1 MARVYGIT
9 ESLKSLKSELNGKG
23 INRFSSVKQIKEF
36 LSNYK
41 LEKNTILKYESNKL
55 DEEYSKTSSN
65 LKKLIIKRDK
75 IINSENDRINN
86 KISDLNK
93 KIDIIKSRNVNFII
107 KLFLKIKLYSLN
119 KQLNKLISNKSS
131 SIDLLVKDVNKNIQS
146 NELFI
151 KTYKKDKQN
160 LIKKGAK
167 SQLDELR
174 RTRDVLENLKNL
186 ISGAIG
192 ENLVVKEIKKLGNDY
207 ALINDFNLNFSDP
220 IYYKKQDD
228 WIYSTQIDH
237 LLISRAG
244 IFLIET
250 KNWSR
255 KSVDTISLRSPIK
268 QIQRS
273 NFALYIYISENIF
286 LNEHHW
292 GEQAIP
298 IRNLLVMINNKP
310 KEKFKFVTVKLLNEL
325 NGYINYFEPVLSE
338 KQVDRITS
346 LLKIGNT
353 EILQGS
359 DFEKKWFSSST
370 D

>member
-1 MARVYGIT
+1 MARIYGIT
-9 ESLKSLKSELNGKG
+9 ESLKSLKSELYGKG
-23 INRFSSVKQIKEF
+23 INRFSSVKQIKDF

-41 LEKNTILKYESNKL
+41 LEKNTILKNESNKL

-75 IINSENDRINN
+75 IINSENDRIDN

-93 KIDIIKSRNVNFII
+93 KIDIIKSRNINFII

-119 KQLNKLISNKSS
+119 KQLNKLISSKSS
-131 SIDLLVKDVNKNIQS
+131 SIDSLVKDVNKNIQ
-146 NELFI
+146 NDELFI
-151 KTYKKDKQN
+151 KTYKNDKQN

-167 SQLDELR
+167 SKLDELKH
-174 RTRDVLENLKNL
+174 TRDILENLKNL

-192 ENLVVKEIKKLGNDY
+192 ENLVVSEIKKLGDDY
-207 ALINDFNLNFSDP
+207 ALINDFNLSFSNP

-228 WIYSTQIDH
+228 WIYSAQIDH
-237 LLISRAG
+237 LLISRSG

-273 NFALYIYISENIF
+273 NFALYLYISENIS

-292 GEQAIP
+292 GEQTIP
-298 IRNLLVMINNKP
+298 IRNLIVMINNKP
-310 KEKFKFVTVKLLNEL
+310 TGRFKYVAVKLLKEL
-325 NGYINYFEPVLSE
+325 NDYLKYFEPVLTQSQYE
-338 KQVDRITS
+338 KVIRQ
-346 LLKIGNT
+346 LNN
-353 EILQGS
+353 
-359 DFEKKWFSSST
+359 
-370 D
+370 

>member
-1 MARVYGIT
+1 MAKIFGIT
-9 ESLKSLKSELNGKG
+9 ESLKSLKSELNNNG
-23 INRFSSVKQIKEF
+23 IHRFNSVKQIKEF

-41 LEKNTILKYESNKL
+41 LEKNTILKNESDKL
-55 DEEYSKTSSN
+55 DEEYFKTSSN

-75 IINSENDRINN
+75 IINSENDRIDN

-93 KIDIIKSRNVNFII
+93 KIEIIKSRNVNFII

-119 KQLNKLISNKSS
+119 KQLNKLISTKSS
-131 SIDLLVKDVNKNIQS
+131 LIDLLVKDVNKNIKS
-146 NELFI
+146 DELFI

-167 SQLDELR
+167 SQLDELKY
-174 RTRDVLENLKNL
+174 TRDVLENLKNL

-192 ENLVVKEIKKLGNDY
+192 ENLVVNEIKKLGDDY
-207 ALINDFNLNFSDP
+207 ALINDFNLSFSDP
-220 IYYKKQDD
+220 KYYKKQDD
-228 WIYSTQIDH
+228 WIYSAQIDH
-237 LLISRAG
+237 LLISKAG

-273 NFALYIYISENIF
+273 NFALFIYISENIS

-292 GEQAIP
+292 GEQTIP
-298 IRNLLVMINNKP
+298 IRNLIVMINNKP
-310 KEKFKFVTVKLLNEL
+310 TGRFKYVAVKLLKEL
-325 NGYINYFEPVLSE
+325 NDYLKYFEPVLTQSQYE
-338 KQVDRITS
+338 KVIRQ
-346 LLKIGNT
+346 LNH
-353 EILQGS
+353 
-359 DFEKKWFSSST
+359 
-370 D
+370 